1 MLVRAHTQHT
11 ERFNMSNDTAYLLRM
26 EALKLA
32 QTRAEQRFQMEWA
45 RASNNAAVKNEIL
58 TEVPQYPTT
67 DEILAEAERL
77 KNFINNK

>member
-1 MLVRAHTQHT
+1 
-11 ERFNMSNDTAYLLRM
+11 MSNDTPYLLRM

-32 QTRAEQRFQMEWA
+32 NARAEQKFQMEWN
-45 RASNNAAVKNEIL
+45 RACNNAAVKNELL